1 MVAMVCEV
9 TVVTVACGDFVGC
22 VVMVSAFG
30 WVITAVVRWLVDVFV
45 IETVAV
51 VVRVTVVG
59 GATDELI
66 RGDDVIVAK
75 VVGKTVLDSSLVD
88 TVEIVEEPSS

>member
-9 TVVTVACGDFVGC
+9 TVVTVGCGDFAGC
-22 VVMVSAFG
+22 VVMVSSFG

-51 VVRVTVVG
+51 TVTVVG

-66 RGDDVIVAK
+66 RGDDVIVAL

-88 TVEIVEEPSS
+88 TLLL